1 MDRVKRNAIVG
12 ELDRSFDLFGV
23 HIGIKYKDPAD
34 RAKGGELRLVV
45 DDMKAIFPRAR
56 SKSIDVHVK
65 ADGGVSKT
73 DGLFDL
79 DIHYKLDHAY
89 DHGLEQGS
97 LKLFRHKEGNNWVS
111 HLKTEANSLHGSPSI
126 IPDMINNAQIDV
138 VSDRQTKFN
147 LKYVNKYKSRDIEI
161 NVDRIPGQEA
171 HVTVGKSD
179 GTKMMDIK
187 FTASDLNLRKPDGN
201 FRVGLDG
208 QVSGEQVSGSVEG
221 KKTDQGYRIKVNIE
235 KGNRKALQFDAKV
248 KADPAKMQYSTK
260 TIYSVL
266 GGVIQGTIIMKYEN
280 KEFTFSHVN
289 KDTKEKMDLRVFLN
303 PGHKLEIE
311 GKKNG
316 ESMWTYSTTRTTVND
331 ANTFDL
337 NLETDMT
344 LSSQSMLYTLM
355 DKYYAYG
362 AFNVRRN
369 EVRVFVD
376 KQNKNFLF
384 PKFLV
389 DVKLYKEGE
398 QVVTL
403 KVDSRTSP
411 YTFLFIAPNVFDR
424 WNINMD
430 KIEGQMTHVRG
441 SSIEI
446 KTNLGGGIKINAQRG
461 DNSKGG
467 RDIQIRTEKA
477 GKQMMKIDI
486 NTEKTVNDNEIK
498 LKLHD
503 SVEIDED
510 SMLYR
515 KIVRNY
521 RLLTPFSKRTG
532 DFEIYVNKQSKNVL
546 LNKFYVKGEVKKD
559 TQTVMKALLTTNEKP
574 YKMSLYMPALL
585 NKIYRNM
592 DNYEV
597 TVNHQP
603 GQLLEV
609 KANGKKFTGFKI
621 ARVGGG
627 NNREFEINGKKLGS
641 GDYELTDN
649 SFKTK
654 ITIADGNWIE
664 PKITWQGR
672 LPNNARE
679 AESFFLKNSL
689 TADVK
694 GSKRHFNA
702 DLDWTM
708 DKPDFD
714 FSTPWNCKM
723 NFNMAGEGP
732 NWGTYSISRD
742 VKAAVANKVIKLAVN
757 GDASFTKGVFAKISP
772 VTTDVDLK
780 YLMDDRDLVGKFS
793 KVIKGKE
800 YSIDFPAGSFVM
812 PKITWGQ

>member
-1 MDRVKRNAIVG
+1 
-12 ELDRSFDLFGV
+12 
-23 HIGIKYKDPAD
+23 
-34 RAKGGELRLVV
+34 
-45 DDMKAIFPRAR
+45 
-56 SKSIDVHVK
+56 
-65 ADGGVSKT
+65 
-73 DGLFDL
+73 
-79 DIHYKLDHAY
+79 
-89 DHGLEQGS
+89 
-97 LKLFRHKEGNNWVS
+97 
-111 HLKTEANSLHGSPSI
+111 
-126 IPDMINNAQIDV
+126 
-138 VSDRQTKFN
+138 
-147 LKYVNKYKSRDIEI
+147 
-161 NVDRIPGQEA
+161 
-171 HVTVGKSD
+171 
-179 GTKMMDIK
+179 
-187 FTASDLNLRKPDGN
+187 
-201 FRVGLDG
+201 
-208 QVSGEQVSGSVEG
+208 
-221 KKTDQGYRIKVNIE
+221 
-235 KGNRKALQFDAKV
+235 
-248 KADPAKMQYSTK
+248 
-260 TIYSVL
+260 
-266 GGVIQGTIIMKYEN
+266 
-280 KEFTFSHVN
+280 
-289 KDTKEKMDLRVFLN
+289 
-303 PGHKLEIE
+303 
-311 GKKNG
+311 
-316 ESMWTYSTTRTTVND
+316 
-331 ANTFDL
+331 
-337 NLETDMT
+337 
-344 LSSQSMLYTLM
+344 
-355 DKYYAYG
+355 
-362 AFNVRRN
+362 
-369 EVRVFVD
+369 
-376 KQNKNFLF
+376 
-384 PKFLV
+384 
-389 DVKLYKEGE
+389 
-398 QVVTL
+398 
-403 KVDSRTSP
+403 
-411 YTFLFIAPNVFDR
+411 
-424 WNINMD
+424 
-430 KIEGQMTHVRG
+430 MTHVPG
-441 SSIEI
+441 SSIRIE
-446 KTNLGGGIKINAQRG
+446 TNLEGGIEIFGQRG

-467 RDIQIRTEKA
+467 RDIHIYIHKITMKNP
-477 GKQMMKIDI
+477 MMTVDI
-486 NTEKTVNDNEIK
+486 STEKTVDNNQIK
-498 LKLHD
+498 LVLKD
-503 SVEIDED
+503 SVEIDPD
-510 SMLYR
+510 SMLYT

-742 VKAAVANKVIKLAVN
+742 VKAAVANKVIK
-757 GDASFTKGVFAKISP
+757 
-772 VTTDVDLK
+772 
-780 YLMDDRDLVGKFS
+780 R
-793 KVIKGKE
+793 KE

>member
-1 MDRVKRNAIVG
+1 
-12 ELDRSFDLFGV
+12 
-23 HIGIKYKDPAD
+23 
-34 RAKGGELRLVV
+34 
-45 DDMKAIFPRAR
+45 
-56 SKSIDVHVK
+56 
-65 ADGGVSKT
+65 
-73 DGLFDL
+73 
-79 DIHYKLDHAY
+79 
-89 DHGLEQGS
+89 
-97 LKLFRHKEGNNWVS
+97 
-111 HLKTEANSLHGSPSI
+111 
-126 IPDMINNAQIDV
+126 MINNAQIDV

-147 LKYVNKYKSRDIEI
+147 LKYLNKYKNRDIEI

-221 KKTDQGYRIKVNIE
+221 KKTDQGYRV
-235 KGNRKALQFDAKV
+235 KV
-248 KADPAKMQYSTK
+248 KADPARMQYSTK

-344 LSSQSMLYTLM
+344 LSSQPMLYTLM

-446 KTNLGGGIKINAQRG
+446 KT
-461 DNSKGG
+461 
-467 RDIQIRTEKA
+467 
-477 GKQMMKIDI
+477 
-486 NTEKTVNDNEIK
+486 
-498 LKLHD
+498 
-503 SVEIDED
+503 
-510 SMLYR
+510 
-515 KIVRNY
+515 
-521 RLLTPFSKRTG
+521 
-532 DFEIYVNKQSKNVL
+532 
-546 LNKFYVKGEVKKD
+546 
-559 TQTVMKALLTTNEKP
+559 
-574 YKMSLYMPALL
+574 
-585 NKIYRNM
+585 
-592 DNYEV
+592 
-597 TVNHQP
+597 
-603 GQLLEV
+603 
-609 KANGKKFTGFKI
+609 
-621 ARVGGG
+621 
-627 NNREFEINGKKLGS
+627 
-641 GDYELTDN
+641 
-649 SFKTK
+649 
-654 ITIADGNWIE
+654 
-664 PKITWQGR
+664 
-672 LPNNARE
+672 
-679 AESFFLKNSL
+679 
-689 TADVK
+689 
-694 GSKRHFNA
+694 
-702 DLDWTM
+702 
-708 DKPDFD
+708 
-714 FSTPWNCKM
+714 
-723 NFNMAGEGP
+723 
-732 NWGTYSISRD
+732 
-742 VKAAVANKVIKLAVN
+742 
-757 GDASFTKGVFAKISP
+757 
-772 VTTDVDLK
+772 
-780 YLMDDRDLVGKFS
+780 
-793 KVIKGKE
+793 
-800 YSIDFPAGSFVM
+800 
-812 PKITWGQ
+812 